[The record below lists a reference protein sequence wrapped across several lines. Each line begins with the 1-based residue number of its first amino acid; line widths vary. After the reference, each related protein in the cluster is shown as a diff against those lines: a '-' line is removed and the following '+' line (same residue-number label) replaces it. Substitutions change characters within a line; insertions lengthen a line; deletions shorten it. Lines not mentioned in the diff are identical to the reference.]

1 MYRTHTCGELRIE
14 NKGQQ
19 VTLAGWIL
27 LLSLLFS
34 ACSKQLGTTNTAQLP
49 YSEQISYG
57 EAVNSLQVFI
67 DGLNATK
74 AGNEWVLADT
84 TSFTVKT
91 TPCKSAN
98 SSITGDIFY
107 VVNFGED
114 DGYAVLSANKRIG
127 MDVVCL
133 TEKGHLNQNHFSK
146 AEQVI
151 NADIYNQ
158 EDVPVIEDD
167 SDTTFIPEALLSA
180 ALERMANVVAPSDWE
195 IIGGGG
201 PSGIVSPLLMTKWG
215 QGDPFNTY
223 VPTGCPTGCV
233 PTAIAQIM
241 AFEEFSST
249 MVFDGETCSWSEM
262 KTVRTYP
269 NASSDGTPE
278 GARQVAHFLK
288 ALGSPS
294 NCNVTYSPGASGAY
308 DVRAKITLQNYGYS
322 NVQLHYGCT
331 FNNDLRLKVS
341 QQLLYGHPAY
351 VSGTTND
358 NKGHAWVVD
367 GYYVNTYH
375 INWGWDG
382 RSDGYYNAG
391 VFDVSQRLDVSIYDN
406 GNTASGMGPYVKYY
420 YVITYE
426 TNN

>member
-1 MYRTHTCGELRIE
+1 MYRTHTCGQLRIE

-19 VTLAGWIL
+19 VTLAGC
-27 LLSLLFS
+27 LLFLAMFCS
-34 ACSKQLGTTNTAQLP
+34 ACAEKLETPDTAQP
-49 YSEQISYG
+49 RYSEQIPYS
-57 EAVNSLQVFI
+57 EAVNSLQEFI

-74 AGNEWVLADT
+74 VGNEWNLADT
-84 TSFTVKT
+84 SSFTVRT

-98 SSITGDIFY
+98 TILTGDIFY
-107 VVNFGED
+107 VINFGED
-114 DGYAVLSANKRIG
+114 GGYAVLSANKRIG

-133 TEKGHLNQNHFSK
+133 TEKGHLNLNHFSK

-151 NADIYNQ
+151 NADTYNM
-158 EDVPVIEDD
+158 EDIPVVEDD

-180 ALERMANVVAPSDWE
+180 AMERMANVIAPPDWE

-201 PSGIVSPLLMTKWG
+201 PGGIVSPLLMTKWG
-215 QGDPFNTY
+215 QWSPFDKY
-223 VPTGCPTGCV
+223 VPTNCPTGCV

-241 AFEEFSST
+241 AFEEYSST

-269 NASSDGTPE
+269 HPGSNGTLS
-278 GARQVAHFLK
+278 GADQVAHFLK

-294 NCNVTYSPGASGAY
+294 NCNVTYAPGESGAY

-351 VSGTTND
+351 VSGATSN
-358 NKGHAWVVD
+358 NEGHAWVVD

-375 INWGWDG
+375 INWGWYG
-382 RSDGYYNAG
+382 AGDGYFNIG
-391 VFDVSQRLDVSIYDN
+391 IFDPAQRSGLSSYDPGTLPNDIY
-406 GNTASGMGPYVKYY
+406 SFIKSF
-420 YVITYE
+420 YVITYD
-426 TNN
+426 TN